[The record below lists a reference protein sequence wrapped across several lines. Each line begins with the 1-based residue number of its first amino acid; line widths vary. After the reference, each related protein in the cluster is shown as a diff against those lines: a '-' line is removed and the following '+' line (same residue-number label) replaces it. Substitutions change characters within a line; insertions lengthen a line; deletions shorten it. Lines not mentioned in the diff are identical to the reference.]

1 MGEMSDFMTTIQTLN
16 RISHLGGIK
25 WVVECV
31 FGDIDHPD
39 QSMYNIIN
47 VYTSRDEAEQCA
59 KDLSYSHGHQFLT
72 FRSRPT
78 GLFRPMVEPRAPTVF
93 TTEMRDL
100 DDKYATRLRREHEL
114 QVAETTRRD
123 KIQAH
128 LTKSSVSETPE
139 NYTRLVYQAY
149 TREISIVSDKKRL
162 EENTTVL
169 DQLMSELVTQHELQP
184 ELQKSWLSYAHDF
197 LETTGELSLFEK
209 LKDWYAAN
217 FGE

>member
-1 MGEMSDFMTTIQTLN
+1 MEGISDFMTKIRALN
-16 RISHLGGIK
+16 GVAHVGGIK

-78 GLFRPMVEPRAPTVF
+78 GLFRPMVEPHAPTVF

-114 QVAETTRRD
+114 QALETTRRD
-123 KIQAH
+123 KISAH
-128 LTKSSVSETPE
+128 LAKSSVSETPE

-149 TREISIVSDKKRL
+149 TRAMSIISDKKRL
-162 EENTTVL
+162 EENTAALT
-169 DQLMSELVTQHELQP
+169 QLMSELVTQHELQP
-184 ELQKSWLSYAHDF
+184 ELSTSWLSYAHDF
-197 LETTGELSLFEK
+197 LEATGESSMFEK
-209 LKDWYAAN
+209 LKDWYASN
-217 FGE
+217 FP